1 MLEDVEEEEV
11 LLLVV
16 VVVDDPA
23 GVDAVVLGVD
33 VDPDCCCCISKEG
46 KHCSSVTHV
55 IAFERYMYMSSRPLS
70 LKLTFT

>member
-16 VVVDDPA
+16 VVDDPV

-33 VDPDCCCCISKEG
+33 VDPDCC
-46 KHCSSVTHV
+46 
-55 IAFERYMYMSSRPLS
+55 
-70 LKLTFT
+70 